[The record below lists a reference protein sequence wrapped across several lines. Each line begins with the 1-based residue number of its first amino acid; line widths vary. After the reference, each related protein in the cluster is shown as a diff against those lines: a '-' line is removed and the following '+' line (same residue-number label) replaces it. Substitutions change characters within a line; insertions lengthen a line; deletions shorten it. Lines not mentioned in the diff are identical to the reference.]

1 MLKIRLLFLTIF
13 FFISCNDE
21 QNQQTD
27 ATDLSAAYDFS
38 KLPKKVATNAKANAI
53 LNNWEAYGI
62 FEASVDAVY
71 KAENREDLLLTIDN
85 IIEKQKELEAS
96 DYPETFDQP
105 QVRSRQKV
113 FKTYLLKVK
122 ASLEDRTDVLP
133 PAKEMIQAYN
143 AYRNQFNVAVN
154 SALDINLIL
163 DDE

>member
-1 MLKIRLLFLTIF
+1 MLKIRLLFLTILF
-13 FFISCNDE
+13 FVSCNDG
-21 QNQQTD
+21 QNQQADTPD
-27 ATDLSAAYDFS
+27 ISAAYDFS
-38 KLPKKVATNAKANAI
+38 QLPKKVPTNAKANAI
-53 LNNWEAYGI
+53 LKDWEAYGI

-85 IIEKQKELEAS
+85 IIEKQKELETS

-105 QVRSRQKV
+105 QVKSRQKV
-113 FKTYLLKVK
+113 FKTYILKVK

-133 PAKEMIQAYN
+133 PTKEMIQAYN

-154 SALDINLIL
+154 TALDINLIL